1 MKKLCLFIML
11 ALLMSATTIAQE
23 PLEGE
28 KSQQII
34 DELKRLTDRAE
45 RDRTAS
51 YRFIDQLRELITRY
65 DWPWGRQILF
75 DDFQDGDFR
84 SNPAWNSDSNAFW
97 VTRSVGLRTELAPY
111 RDNGRTENQ
120 NQSTE
125 EALLGILIEG
135 ALGQHQGGGDTAAVN
150 PERADIYSVVP
161 ISNAFAM
168 TIQLSS
174 LGRGRQDGSFEW
186 GPYQGRSIDSG
197 YRLVYQGGNR
207 PALKLVRYRS
217 GMSAIIDLYDQ
228 GGLLEDGGIHEIS
241 WQRAADGLMTVL
253 LDGRQV
259 IQVRDRSYRQGF
271 DGVSMSNRGGEYAV
285 RSIAVFGSN

>member
-1 MKKLCLFIML
+1 MKKLSLFILLAML
-11 ALLMSATTIAQE
+11 FPATATAQD
-23 PLEGE
+23 PLESQ
-28 KSQQII
+28 KSQQLV
-34 DELKRLTDRAE
+34 DELKRLTDQAE

-51 YRFIDQLRELITRY
+51 YRFIDQLRDLIARY

-75 DDFQDGDFR
+75 DDFQDGELA
-84 SNPAWNSDSNAFW
+84 SNPAWNSDSDAFW
-97 VTRSVGLRTELAPY
+97 VTRSVGLRTQLSSYASH
-111 RDNGRTENQ
+111 NGNGNRQ
-120 NQSTE
+120 QSTKE
-125 EALLGILIEG
+125 VLLGILIEG
-135 ALGQHQGGGDTAAVN
+135 ATGQQQGGGDSFNA
-150 PERADIYSVVP
+150 PGRADIYSVVP

-174 LGRGRQDGSFEW
+174 LGRGKQDGSFEW

-197 YRLVYQGGNR
+197 YRLVYQGGDR

-241 WQRAADGLMTVL
+241 WQRTTNGTMTVT
-253 LDGRQV
+253 LDGRQI

-271 DGVSMSNRGGEYAV
+271 DGISMTNRGGEYGI
-285 RSIAVFGSN
+285 RSIAVFGSGQ